1 MLVVSSLRPGFS
13 VDSESIQAGVSW
25 VTPIRQ
31 HPHLNDLESPVILLL
46 EQKRQEGLHIRIN
59 VEIIFI
65 SNRLEKRG
73 SAPTVTGKVCSDSPS
88 SWYV

>member
-13 VDSESIQAGVSW
+13 VDSEAIQAGVSW

-31 HPHLNDLESPVILLL
+31 HPHLDDLEGPVILLL
-46 EQKRQEGLHIRIN
+46 EQKRQKSLHILIN
-59 VEIIFI
+59 IEIIFVYHGLGK
-65 SNRLEKRG
+65 SG
-73 SAPTVTGKVCSDSPS
+73 SALTITGKVCSDSPS

>member
-13 VDSESIQAGVSW
+13 VDSEAIQAGVSW

-31 HPHLNDLESPVILLL
+31 HPHLNNLEGPVILFL
-46 EQKRQEGLHIRIN
+46 EQKRQKSLHILVN
-59 VEIIFI
+59 VEIIFV
-65 SNRLEKRG
+65 SNRLEKSG
-73 SAPTVTGKVCSDSPS
+73 SACTITGKVCSDSPS